1 MASASQM
8 FFDEL
13 DRRFVPTGA
22 QFDVMQ
28 WMKSLSYDT
37 MGLMTF
43 SRPYGYVQHG
53 RDLHGIMDD
62 VNRTNLI
69 IGPEEHRKSAKSPS
83 NANVDG
89 PIADCDFLGY
99 YHNAQERK
107 DNVPLRFVSTWT
119 FDNILGGADSTAS
132 MLRSVVTLT
141 HWKRYGPS
149 CEISNALPPGSL
161 YLSRNGMSCR
171 TSPSSTPALKS
182 HSGLTLHFVDVY
194 DVPAEGATICGHF
207 YPGGTVVGMSPYI
220 TNRYKPTWGVDA
232 DQWRPSRLLEG
243 EPSHT
248 RKLEASLLSKS
259 PGLGLS
265 GKVHGKPMWLGP
277 RPPARPVPECSD
289 IVVVADIPPVPP
301 IRRPDAVRNEPQASA
316 STSSHLRHRRRR
328 INELP
333 AITLGHSVTCGCEDC
348 RNRRFNRMIPM
359 EEGRPEL
366 SEHGEILYLKLPGN
380 GND

>member
-1 MASASQM
+1 MDSASQM

-22 QFDVMQ
+22 QFDVTQ

-62 VNRTNLI
+62 VNRANLI
-69 IGPEEHRKSAKSPS
+69 IGPEEHRKSPKSPS

-89 PIADCDFLGY
+89 PIADCDFLGGRL
-99 YHNAQERK
+99 HGFHASISGHPDALETVRAE
-107 DNVPLRFVSTWT
+107 LR
-119 FDNILGGADSTAS
+119 DKQRTA
-132 MLRSVVTLT
+132 T
-141 HWKRYGPS
+141 
-149 CEISNALPPGSL
+149 
-161 YLSRNGMSCR
+161 
-171 TSPSSTPALKS
+171 
-182 HSGLTLHFVDVY
+182 GLTLPFPQWHELQNLPFLDACIKESLRLDAPFAMPLERV
-194 DVPAEGATICGHF
+194 VPAEGATICGHF

-265 GKVHGKPMWLGP
+265 GGLTRAP
-277 RPPARPVPECSD
+277 PPARPVPECSD

-301 IRRPDAVRNEPQASA
+301 IRPPDAVRNEPRASA
-316 STSSHLRHRRRR
+316 STSSHLRHRCRR

-333 AITLGHSVTCGCEDC
+333 PITLGHSVTCGCEDC
-348 RNRRFNRMIPM
+348 RNRRFNRMTPM
-359 EEGRPEL
+359 EEGWPEL
-366 SEHGEILYLKLPGN
+366 VR
-380 GND
+380 